1 MQNRISIMEGK
12 KKRKEDDFQNA
23 KTNFHD
29 EKEMGDVQN
38 TKQTSMKKEKM
49 VILRMGDLG
58 MQNRLLLEK

>member
-1 MQNRISIMEGK
+1 
-12 KKRKEDDFQNA
+12 
-23 KTNFHD
+23 
-29 EKEMGDVQN
+29 MGDVQN